1 MGIPFLEDVLGRI
14 SEATQAVPSGVAAL
28 PVVGIP
34 VASAIATSAL
44 VQSVTDDRGAF
55 DGEMAAA
62 TADADAERARA
73 WGERDA
79 LTAQT
84 SSLEYS
90 EHAIV
95 DDDPFDAMSHSEI
108 FDHVNEMDPATLS
121 AIGEAWKAIA
131 GRVEA
136 GIGKFQNDVNGA
148 ITEGWQGR
156 GGSAALE
163 AVLAYSADAGELKVR
178 VDLISNKI
186 EEAKIALH
194 EAKRSIPAPDGAST
208 VEMILSVVP
217 GATWKQAQYEA
228 EEAERQA
235 RQVMKDVYLPYMKR
249 ADDQV
254 PILPAAFNPVTGSG
268 GAGSGGA
275 GSGGSGGGAFGG
287 GGSGGGNTSGS
298 GNGLGT
304 PPTSGGGVGGGA
316 DGGNSGGANPAGDG
330 SGQNPS
336 GTSSGNGDNRSGV
349 DAQGNLGADA
359 ARFANDSGPAG
370 TTAAHAGPLP
380 AGAAPGALAGATPN
394 GAQLGSGVPS
404 GLMGSG
410 SGGGSAGGIGTGG
423 FGPGGT
429 GGGALGPGGLAGG
442 ALGPSGL
449 ANGGRGGVNGTGG
462 TSATGAQSG
471 RGAMGGVGGM
481 APGRGQGQDEDSVHD
496 TPGYLVTVEN
506 GNALIG
512 DLPMVSPAVLGE

>member
-1 MGIPFLEDVLGRI
+1 MDIPNLGDVFGRI
-14 SEATQAVPSGVAAL
+14 SDVAQGAAAAL
-28 PVVGIP
+28 PVVGP
-34 VASAIATSAL
+34 MVGVSAL
-44 VQSVTDDRGAF
+44 IQSVTDDRGAF
-55 DGEMAAA
+55 DGEMVAA

-79 LTAQT
+79 LSAQT

-148 ITEGWQGR
+148 ISEGWQGR

-163 AVLAYSADAGELKVR
+163 AVLGYSADAGELKVR

-186 EEAKIALH
+186 EEAKIALD

-208 VEMILSVVP
+208 VEQILSLVP
-217 GATWKQAQYEA
+217 GSTWKQAQYEA

-254 PILPAAFNPVTGSG
+254 PILSAAFNPVTGSG

-275 GSGGSGGGAFGG
+275 FG
-287 GGSGGGNTSGS
+287 GGSGAGNTSGS
-298 GNGLGT
+298 GNGLGA
-304 PPTSGGGVGGGA
+304 PFTSGGGIGGGA
-316 DGGNSGGANPAGDG
+316 DGGHLGDANPAGDSSRPDSAGQDG
-330 SGQNPS
+330 SGQGFS
-336 GTSSGNGDNRSGV
+336 GDDPRSGV
-349 DAQGNLGADA
+349 NGSDLDGQGNSGADA
-359 ARFANDSGPAG
+359 ARSANVSGPAG
-370 TTAAHAGPLP
+370 TSAASVGPLP
-380 AGAAPGALAGATPN
+380 AGAAPGGLAGATPN

-429 GGGALGPGGLAGG
+429 GGGALGPGGVGGLAG
-442 ALGPSGL
+442 
-449 ANGGRGGVNGTGG
+449 GGRGGVSGTGG

-481 APGRGQGQDEDSVHD
+481 APGRGQGQDEDNVHD

>member
-14 SEATQAVPSGVAAL
+14 SEATRAVPPGVAAL
-28 PVVGIP
+28 PVVGTPI
-34 VASAIATSAL
+34 ASAIATSAL

-55 DGEMAAA
+55 DDETAAA

-79 LTAQT
+79 LSAQT
-84 SSLEYS
+84 SSLQYS

-136 GIGKFQNDVNGA
+136 GIGKFRSDVNGA

-194 EAKRSIPAPDGAST
+194 EAKRSIPAPDSAST
-208 VEMILSVVP
+208 VEMILSMVP

-268 GAGSGGA
+268 GD

-298 GNGLGT
+298 GNGLGASS
-304 PPTSGGGVGGGA
+304 TSGGGVGGGA
-316 DGGNSGGANPAGDG
+316 DGGHLGGANPAGNG

-336 GTSSGNGDNRSGV
+336 GTASEPGDNRSGI
-349 DAQGNLGADA
+349 DAQGNSGADA
-359 ARFANDSGPAG
+359 ARFAHDSGPAG
-370 TTAAHAGPLP
+370 TAAAHAGPLP
-380 AGAAPGALAGATPN
+380 AGAAPGGLAGPTPN

-404 GLMGSG
+404 GLIGSG

-423 FGPGGT
+423 FGPVGT
-429 GGGALGPGGLAGG
+429 GGGALGPGGSGGSGGLAG
-442 ALGPSGL
+442 
-449 ANGGRGGVNGTGG
+449 GGRGGVNGTGG

-481 APGRGQGQDEDSVHD
+481 APGRGQGHDEDTVHD

>member
-14 SEATQAVPSGVAAL
+14 SDATQAVPPGVAAL
-28 PVVGIP
+28 PVVGTPI
-34 VASAIATSAL
+34 ASAIATSAL
-44 VQSVTDDRGAF
+44 VQSITDDRGAF
-55 DGEMAAA
+55 DDEMAAA
-62 TADADAERARA
+62 TVDADVERARA

-108 FDHVNEMDPATLS
+108 FDHVNEMNPATLS

-186 EEAKIALH
+186 EEAKIALD

-208 VEMILSVVP
+208 VERFLSMVP

-235 RQVMKDVYLPYMKR
+235 RQVMKDVYLPSMKR

-254 PILPAAFNPVTGSG
+254 PILPAAFNPVTGGG

-275 GSGGSGGGAFGG
+275 GSGGAFGG
-287 GGSGGGNTSGS
+287 GGADGGNFSGP

-304 PPTSGGGVGGGA
+304 PSTSGGGVGGGA

-336 GTSSGNGDNRSGV
+336 GTDSGNGDNRSGV
-349 DAQGNLGADA
+349 DAQGNPNVDA
-359 ARFANDSGPAG
+359 VRSGTDSDPAG

-380 AGAAPGALAGATPN
+380 AGAAPGGLAGATPN
-394 GAQLGSGVPS
+394 GAQLGSGTPS
-404 GLMGSG
+404 GLVGSG
-410 SGGGSAGGIGTGG
+410 SGGGPAGGIGTGG

-429 GGGALGPGGLAGG
+429 GVGALGPGGTGGLAG
-442 ALGPSGL
+442 
-449 ANGGRGGVNGTGG
+449 GGRGGVNGTGG

-471 RGAMGGVGGM
+471 RGATGGVGGM
-481 APGRGQGQDEDSVHD
+481 APGRGQGQDEDNVHD

-506 GNALIG
+506 GNALVG

>member
-55 DGEMAAA
+55 DGETAAA

-79 LTAQT
+79 LTTQV

-95 DDDPFDAMSHSEI
+95 DDDPFDAMSHSQI
-108 FDHVNEMDPATLS
+108 FDHVNEMDPATLN

-136 GIGKFQNDVNGA
+136 GIGNFQNDVNGA

-186 EEAKIALH
+186 EEAKIALD

-208 VEMILSVVP
+208 VERFLSLVP

-254 PILPAAFNPVTGSG
+254 PILPAAFNPVTGSA
-268 GAGSGGA
+268 GAGS
-275 GSGGSGGGAFGG
+275 GGAFGG
-287 GGSGGGNTSGS
+287 GGSGGENTSGA

-304 PPTSGGGVGGGA
+304 PFASGGGAVGGV
-316 DGGNSGGANPAGDG
+316 DGGHLGGANPAGDNSRPDNAGQDG
-330 SGQNPS
+330 SGQGFS
-336 GTSSGNGDNRSGV
+336 ADDSRRAANGSDL
-349 DAQGNLGADA
+349 DAQGNSGADA
-359 ARFANDSGPAG
+359 ARSANDSSPAG
-370 TTAAHAGPLP
+370 TAAANAGPLP
-380 AGAAPGALAGATPN
+380 AGAAPGGLAGATPN

-429 GGGALGPGGLAGG
+429 GGGALGPGGVGG
-442 ALGPSGL
+442 LSG
-449 ANGGRGGVNGTGG
+449 GGRGGVNGTGG

-481 APGRGQGQDEDSVHD
+481 APGRGQGQDEDNVHD

>member
-14 SEATQAVPSGVAAL
+14 SDATQAVPPGVAAL
-28 PVVGIP
+28 PVVGTPI
-34 VASAIATSAL
+34 ASAIATSAL
-44 VQSVTDDRGAF
+44 VQSITDDRGAF
-55 DGEMAAA
+55 DDEMAAA
-62 TADADAERARA
+62 TVDADVERARA

-108 FDHVNEMDPATLS
+108 FDHVNEMNPATLS

-156 GGSAALE
+156 GGSAELE

-186 EEAKIALH
+186 EEAKIALD

-208 VEMILSVVP
+208 VERFLSMVP

-235 RQVMKDVYLPYMKR
+235 RQVMKDVYLPSMKR

-254 PILPAAFNPVTGSG
+254 PILPAAFNPVTGGG

-275 GSGGSGGGAFGG
+275 GSGGAFGG
-287 GGSGGGNTSGS
+287 GGADGGNFSGP

-304 PPTSGGGVGGGA
+304 PSTSGGGVGGGA
-316 DGGNSGGANPAGDG
+316 DGGNSGGANPPGHG

-336 GTSSGNGDNRSGV
+336 GTDSGNGDNRSGV
-349 DAQGNLGADA
+349 DAQGNPNVDA
-359 ARFANDSGPAG
+359 VRSGTDSDPAR
-370 TTAAHAGPLP
+370 TTAAQAGPLS
-380 AGAAPGALAGATPN
+380 AGAAPDGLARATPN
-394 GAQLGSGVPS
+394 GAQLGSGTPS
-404 GLMGSG
+404 GLVGSG
-410 SGGGSAGGIGTGG
+410 SGGGPAGGIGTGG

-429 GGGALGPGGLAGG
+429 GVGALGPGGVGGLAG
-442 ALGPSGL
+442 
-449 ANGGRGGVNGTGG
+449 GGRGGVNGAGG

-481 APGRGQGQDEDSVHD
+481 APGRGQGQDEDNVHD

-506 GNALIG
+506 GNALVG

>member
-14 SEATQAVPSGVAAL
+14 SEATRAVPPGVAAL
-28 PVVGIP
+28 PVVGTPI
-34 VASAIATSAL
+34 ASAIATSAL

-55 DGEMAAA
+55 DDEMAAA

-79 LTAQT
+79 LSAQT
-84 SSLEYS
+84 SSLQYS

-136 GIGKFQNDVNGA
+136 GIGKFRSDVNGA

-208 VEMILSVVP
+208 VEMILSMVP

-275 GSGGSGGGAFGG
+275 GGGAFGG

-298 GNGLGT
+298 GNGLGA
-304 PPTSGGGVGGGA
+304 PFTSGGGVGGGA
-316 DGGNSGGANPAGDG
+316 DGGHLGGANPAGDG

-336 GTSSGNGDNRSGV
+336 GTASEPGDNRSGI
-349 DAQGNLGADA
+349 DAQGNSGADA
-359 ARFANDSGPAG
+359 ARFAHDSGPAG
-370 TTAAHAGPLP
+370 TAAAHAGPLP
-380 AGAAPGALAGATPN
+380 AGAAPGGLAGATPN

-423 FGPGGT
+423 FGPVGTGGGTLGPVKT
-429 GGGALGPGGLAGG
+429 GGGALGPGGSGGLAGG
-442 ALGPSGL
+442 
-449 ANGGRGGVNGTGG
+449 GRGTGG
-462 TSATGAQSG
+462 TSAAGAQSG

-481 APGRGQGQDEDSVHD
+481 APGRGQGHDEDNVHD

>member
-14 SEATQAVPSGVAAL
+14 SEATHAVPSGVAAL
-28 PVVGIP
+28 PVVGAPI
-34 VASAIATSAL
+34 ASAVATSAL

-55 DGEMAAA
+55 DDEMAVA

-108 FDHVNEMDPATLS
+108 FDHVNEMNPATLS

-131 GRVEA
+131 GRVES

-186 EEAKIALH
+186 EEAKIALD

-208 VEMILSVVP
+208 VERFLSLVP

-275 GSGGSGGGAFGG
+275 FGG
-287 GGSGGGNTSGS
+287 GGSGGGMASGT
-298 GNGLGT
+298 GNGLGA
-304 PPTSGGGVGGGA
+304 PSASGGGVGGVGGGV

-336 GTSSGNGDNRSGV
+336 SSSSGNGDNRSGV
-349 DAQGNLGADA
+349 DAQGNSGADA
-359 ARFANDSGPAG
+359 ARSANDSGPAG
-370 TTAAHAGPLP
+370 TTAAHAGPLS
-380 AGAAPGALAGATPN
+380 AGAAPDGLARATPN

-404 GLMGSG
+404 GLVGSG

-423 FGPGGT
+423 FGPGG
-429 GGGALGPGGLAGG
+429 ALGPGGPGGGGGLAG
-442 ALGPSGL
+442 
-449 ANGGRGGVNGTGG
+449 GGRGGVNGTGG

-481 APGRGQGQDEDSVHD
+481 APGRGQGQDEDNVHD

>member
-14 SEATQAVPSGVAAL
+14 SEATHAVPSGVAAL
-28 PVVGIP
+28 PVVGAPI
-34 VASAIATSAL
+34 ASAVATSAL

-55 DGEMAAA
+55 DDEMAVA

-108 FDHVNEMDPATLS
+108 FNHVNEMNPATLS

-131 GRVEA
+131 GRVES

-186 EEAKIALH
+186 EEAKIALD

-208 VEMILSVVP
+208 VERFLSLVP

-275 GSGGSGGGAFGG
+275 GSGGAFGG
-287 GGSGGGNTSGS
+287 GGSGGGMASGT
-298 GNGLGT
+298 GNGLGA
-304 PPTSGGGVGGGA
+304 PSASGGGVGGGV

-330 SGQNPS
+330 SGQNPL
-336 GTSSGNGDNRSGV
+336 GPNSGNGDNRSGV
-349 DAQGNLGADA
+349 DTQGNSGADA
-359 ARFANDSGPAG
+359 ARSANDSGPAG
-370 TTAAHAGPLP
+370 TTAAHAGPLS
-380 AGAAPGALAGATPN
+380 AGAAPDGLARATPN

-404 GLMGSG
+404 GLVGSG

-423 FGPGGT
+423 FGPGG
-429 GGGALGPGGLAGG
+429 ALGPGGPGGGGGLAG
-442 ALGPSGL
+442 
-449 ANGGRGGVNGTGG
+449 GGRGGVNGTGG

-481 APGRGQGQDEDSVHD
+481 APGRGQGQDEDNVHD

-506 GNALIG
+506 GNALSG